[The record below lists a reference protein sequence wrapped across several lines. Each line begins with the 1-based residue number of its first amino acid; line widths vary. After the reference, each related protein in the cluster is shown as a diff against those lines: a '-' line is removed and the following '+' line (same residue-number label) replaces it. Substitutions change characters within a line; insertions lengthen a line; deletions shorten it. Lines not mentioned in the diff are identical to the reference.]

1 MTPQKTGRCLLK
13 LIKTVEHC
21 SRIKRGTRKNIKK
34 KPTLGRL
41 GKKETTALNFQ
52 ENYNAFRIRCI
63 MLILEEIKN
72 YPIEIKKNIYL

>member
-52 ENYNAFRIRCI
+52 ENYNVFRIRCI
-63 MLILEEIKN
+63 MLILGTLQDRLDSIFSLFEI
-72 YPIEIKKNIYL
+72 

>member
-34 KPTLGRL
+34 KAHLGEVGQKR
-41 GKKETTALNFQ
+41 
-52 ENYNAFRIRCI
+52 NYSVEFSRE
-63 MLILEEIKN
+63 L
-72 YPIEIKKNIYL
+72 

>member
-34 KPTLGRL
+34 SPPWG
-41 GKKETTALNFQ
+41 GWAKKKLQ
-52 ENYNAFRIRCI
+52 R
-63 MLILEEIKN
+63 
-72 YPIEIKKNIYL
+72 

>member
-1 MTPQKTGRCLLK
+1 MF
-13 LIKTVEHC
+13 IKTNQN
-21 SRIKRGTRKNIKK
+21 RGTRKNIKK

-63 MLILEEIKN
+63 MLILEKLIDS
-72 YPIEIKKNIYL
+72 

>member
-63 MLILEEIKN
+63 MLILAIFHNTAFRKAH
-72 YPIEIKKNIYL
+72 I